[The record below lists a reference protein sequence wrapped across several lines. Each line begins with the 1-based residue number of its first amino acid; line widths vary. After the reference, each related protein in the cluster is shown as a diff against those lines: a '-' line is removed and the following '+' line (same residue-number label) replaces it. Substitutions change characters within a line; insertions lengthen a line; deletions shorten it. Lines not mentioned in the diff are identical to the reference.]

1 MHVRWVIVC
10 NGIDE
15 ACEEE
20 ALPDELG
27 RRVVRLFGEKPAMRQ
42 GNWAGLDRDNN
53 GLGTELRR
61 PLPVICWDWTGGL
74 RAFASARALAEI
86 LRRGLIWG
94 WGARASGLSHLTC
107 ETTGTFTL
115 H

>member
-74 RAFASARALAEI
+74 RAFASARAVGGNT
-86 LRRGLIWG
+86 LRRVLS
-94 WGARASGLSHLTC
+94 GAGAQWPQASVTSRNEQL
-107 ETTGTFTL
+107 E
-115 H
+115 